1 MLKQLVLG
9 MAIATAASASFAAE
23 TNDCFSGL
31 YAGAGV
37 KYANSADKAVL
48 QIGEYK
54 RTSFAEN
61 PGFAGNLFMGYG
73 RVLNNSLYVGGEAY
87 VDAGYRDQAITSK
100 NNINEDATI
109 KTKYVLGLMAKV
121 GYVVTPQTLVYAG
134 LGAENAKFDFGS
146 KDYNKVAFAPSIGM
160 DLALN
165 SNLQVGARYTY
176 ANYRNIDVVQ
186 GDFVSASYKPARNT
200 FGLNLTYRFA
210 SL

>member
-9 MAIATAASASFAAE
+9 MAIATAASVSFAAG

-37 KYANSADKAVL
+37 KYTNSADKFNIKGDKKSTTV
-48 QIGEYK
+48 
-54 RTSFAEN
+54 FAEN
-61 PGFAGNLFMGYG
+61 PGFAGNLFLGYG
-73 RVLNNSLYVGGEAY
+73 RVLTNSFYLGGEAY
-87 VDAGYRDQAITSK
+87 GDLGYREQAVDAK
-100 NNINEDATI
+100 LENESDLTI
-109 KTKYVLGLMAKV
+109 KTKYQLGLMAKL

-134 LGAENAKFDFGS
+134 LGAENAKFDLATE
-146 KDYNKVAFAPSIGM
+146 KYNKWAFAPSVGM

-176 ANYRNIDVVQ
+176 ANYRDIELGN
-186 GDFVSASYKPARNT
+186 ATYKPARNT
-200 FGLNLTYRFA
+200 FGLNVTYRFA

>member
-9 MAIATAASASFAAE
+9 MAIATAASVSFAAE

-37 KYANSADKAVL
+37 KYTNSADKLNIKTDNLNV
-48 QIGEYK
+48 
-54 RTSFAEN
+54 TVFAEN
-61 PGFAGNLFMGYG
+61 PGFAGNLFLGYG
-73 RVLNNSLYVGGEAY
+73 RVLTNSFYLGGEAY
-87 VDAGYRDQAITSK
+87 GDVGYRKQAVSAK
-100 NNINEDATI
+100 RNNADLTI
-109 KTKYVLGLMAKV
+109 KTKYQLGLMAKL

-134 LGAENAKFDFGS
+134 LGAENAKFDLATE
-146 KDYNKVAFAPSIGM
+146 KYNKWAFAPSVGM

-176 ANYRNIDVVQ
+176 ANYRDIELGN
-186 GDFVSASYKPARNT
+186 ATYKPARNT
-200 FGLNLTYRFA
+200 FGLNVTYRFA